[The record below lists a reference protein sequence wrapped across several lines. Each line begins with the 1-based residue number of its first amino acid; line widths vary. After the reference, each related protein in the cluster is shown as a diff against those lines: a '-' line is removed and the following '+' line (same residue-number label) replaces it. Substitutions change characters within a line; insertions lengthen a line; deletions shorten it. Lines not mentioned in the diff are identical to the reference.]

1 MLSQLVT
8 AAKELISLRKTT
20 ITDSNPTGTAPEE
33 TAAADQAMVTT
44 RRQSA
49 VQVVIPAQQVEDNG
63 SAEVNGK
70 RKSESTAT
78 TVNDEMQ
85 RNKRRKRTTAR
96 AIEEE
101 GKQDMKE
108 EPAPKKHFRFD
119 SEEPEPILAEDADQ
133 EVPEDV
139 QAENQDVEDSS
150 DDEAPETVDNSAQLA
165 KIKSEAKKREQAKQ
179 LEEQL
184 RKEKRRQLDEA
195 RKAQVKA
202 SGKRKEATVPHSA
215 PGAGT
220 PVEDLLSESSATLQG
235 SFTQDARHPTTLPA
249 LLPDDIL
256 NAVPDVRPPTPPPE
270 TQAVDQK
277 KPTKLR
283 FLDKQE
289 KGPKDV
295 RMGDVAIRVLGGGSS
310 KKPNTALPPKASKT
324 GRSARE
330 TWLKQARST
339 GHVNG
344 MRMVNSG
351 SKGFVRK

>member
-8 AAKELISLRKTT
+8 AAKNLIFPENSA
-20 ITDSNPTGTAPEE
+20 DVESN
-33 TAAADQAMVTT
+33 TAATTPEKTASSNQKMVTT

-49 VQVVIPAQQVEDNG
+49 IQVVVSAQEAAADA
-63 SAEVNGK
+63 SPEVNGK
-70 RKSESTAT
+70 RKSETTAT
-78 TVNDEMQ
+78 TTNEETP
-85 RNKRRKRTTAR
+85 RNKRRKRTTITAV
-96 AIEEE
+96 EEE
-101 GKQDMKE
+101 VKPAAKE

-119 SEEPEPILAEDADQ
+119 SEEPEPVLPESAEQ
-133 EVPEDV
+133 EVPESV
-139 QAENQDVEDSS
+139 QAENQDVDDSS
-150 DDEAPETVDNSAQLA
+150 DDEAPETVDNAAQLA
-165 KIKSEAKKREQAKQ
+165 KIKSEVKKREQAKQ

-184 RKEKRRQLDEA
+184 KKEKRRQLDEA
-195 RKAQVKA
+195 RKAQAKA
-202 SGKRKEATVPHSA
+202 SGKRSEASVPQSA
-215 PGAGT
+215 PGAAT
-220 PVEDLLSESSATLQG
+220 PAEDLLSESSATLQG

-270 TQAVDQK
+270 TQDIVQK

-295 RMGDVAIRVLGGGSS
+295 RMGDVSIRVLGGNGS

-330 TWLKQARST
+330 AWLKQARST

-344 MRMVNSG
+344 MRMVSSG